1 MSIKRITNSK
11 IRLLFAD
18 KLFAGSF
25 LVLVA
30 SIGSAAMNY
39 LFHLLMGRFLAPAE
53 YGVLMSLLSL
63 SYLTGVPG
71 STLVTTA
78 TKFASKY
85 KAREDFDAVTNSL
98 YWATKV
104 VAVFGFLLFVIAF
117 ILRTKIAGFLKIS
130 DPALVVLFFLSIL
143 ITLLGSAPR
152 GFLQGLLR
160 FKAFSFVSLFTTF
173 FKLALGVGFVL
184 LGWGVFGA
192 VGGLVGS
199 SLLGLLVAI
208 ALLRKNLRWPFK
220 KNSFS
225 SREILA
231 YAAPTVLVLLCFQ
244 SLYNIDVIL
253 VKHFFPSHQA
263 GIYSSAVTLGR
274 IIYFGLSSIATVMFP
289 MVSEKLEQGQN
300 FAGIFKKSFA
310 LVFAGAV
317 VGWLIYT
324 LVPSLLVTSF
334 FGVSYAEAIPY
345 LSSFALFMG
354 VFSLVH
360 FLIQF
365 FLSIR
370 DFRFVP
376 ALVGAALLQIF
387 LIWNFHT
394 NLQQVIHVN
403 IGVAGL
409 TLFGMLFFY
418 VTGSANTPK
427 SECGMPSAER
437 G

>member
-1 MSIKRITNSK
+1 MSVKNILNSK
-11 IRLLFAD
+11 INLLFSD
-18 KLFAGSF
+18 QLFRGSF
-25 LVLVA
+25 LVFVA

-53 YGVLMSLLSL
+53 YGVLMSLISL
-63 SYLTGVPG
+63 SYLTSVPG

-85 KAREDFDAVTNSL
+85 KAREDFDAVTHAL

-104 VAVFGFLLFVIAF
+104 VSIFGLFIFGLAIVFRGKLA
-117 ILRTKIAGFLKIS
+117 TFLKIPDS
-130 DPALVVLFFLSIL
+130 MLVVLFFLFIFVS
-143 ITLLGSAPR
+143 LLGSSPR

-173 FKLALGVGFVL
+173 LKLALGVGFVL
-184 LGWGVFGA
+184 MGWGVFGA

-208 ALLRKNLRWPFK
+208 VLLRKNLRWPFK

-244 SLYNIDVIL
+244 SLYNTDVIL
-253 VKHFFPSHQA
+253 VKHFFTSHQA

-274 IIYFGLSSIATVMFP
+274 IIYFGFSSVAMVMFP
-289 MVSEKLEQGQN
+289 MVSEKLEQGQD
-300 FAGIFKKSFA
+300 FSGVFKKSFA
-310 LVFAGAV
+310 LVLAGAFL
-317 VGWLIYT
+317 GWLAYT
-324 LVPSLLVTSF
+324 LIPSLLVHTF
-334 FGVSYAEAIPY
+334 FGASYAEVTPY

-354 VFSLVH
+354 LFSLVN

-370 DFRFVP
+370 DFRFLFTL
-376 ALVGAALLQIF
+376 AGAALLQIF
-387 LIWNFHT
+387 LIWQFHA

-403 IGVAGL
+403 IGVAL
-409 TLFGMLFFY
+409 TVLVALLWIYAAGTRNPRP
-418 VTGSANTPK
+418 VS
-427 SECGMPSAER
+427 
-437 G
+437 